1 MTDRIIHGLL
11 FVITMLLTSFVVYQ
25 TILMLG
31 GYIYIRRH
39 MRKRDTLLMDSPELP
54 SVTLLIP
61 AHNEEK
67 VIERTVKSLLALEY
81 QAGKLE
87 VLVVD
92 DASSDGT
99 ADILDRMAANDA
111 RVKVIHRSKEIGG
124 RGKSAVLNHALKVIT
139 NDFIGIYDA
148 DNCPEPNAI
157 KLLMAHMAQNP
168 QLGGVVGKFRTGNR
182 RRNFLTRFINIEGL
196 TYQGIIQTGRSQLFG
211 VAMLTGTNYIIRRAV
226 VEDVGGWDEEALT
239 EDAELTARIYQ
250 SGYRVA
256 FVPDSISWEQEPETL
271 RVWVKQR
278 TRWARGNLYVLAKLA
293 RQLPTARH
301 KGLLIEMFLMLS
313 APFLLLYTFFAT
325 QSALLMALYKWWHLG
340 VPIRIDQGLILS
352 VCLYTL
358 QVLIALS
365 YDDEDTLE
373 NWALCLTGYFTYCQ
387 AWLIPFT
394 MAFWSEYIR
403 RDERAWDKTVRFDTP
418 VEKDNSITVTP
429 EYERRETTPAV
440 EPSRM

>member
-1 MTDRIIHGLL
+1 MTDRILHGL
-11 FVITMLLTSFVVYQ
+11 FFIITMLLTSFVVYQ
-25 TILMLG
+25 TILMLAG
-31 GYIYIRRH
+31 HLYIRRLL
-39 MRKRDTLLMDSPELP
+39 RKRDTLLMDTPELP
-54 SVTLLIP
+54 GVTLLIP

-67 VIERTVKSLLALEY
+67 VIERTVNALLALEY
-81 QAGKLE
+81 PAGKLE
-87 VLVVD
+87 VLVMD
-92 DASSDGT
+92 DASSDRT
-99 ADILDRMAANDA
+99 PEILDRMAAADP

-124 RGKSAVLNHALKVIT
+124 RGKSAVLNHALQVIT

-157 KLLMAHMAQNP
+157 KLLMAHMVQNP
-168 QLGGVVGKFRTGNR
+168 QYGGVVGKFRTGNR

-211 VAMLTGTNYIIRRAV
+211 VAMLTGTNYIIRRSV
-226 VEDVGGWDEEALT
+226 VEAVGGWDEEALT

-250 SGYRVA
+250 AGYRVA

-278 TRWARGNLYVLAKLA
+278 TRWARGNLYVLARLI
-293 RQLPTARH
+293 QWLPTARY

-313 APFLLLYTFFAT
+313 APFFLLYTFFAT
-325 QSALLMALYKWWHLG
+325 QSAILMAVWKWCTVG

-373 NWALCLTGYFTYCQ
+373 NWGLCIASYFTYCQ
-387 AWLIPFT
+387 AWLIPFS
-394 MAFWSEYIR
+394 MAIYSEYIR
-403 RDERAWDKTVRFDTP
+403 RDARAWDKTVRFDTL
-418 VEKDNSITVTP
+418 VLKDNSSIQTEEAP
-429 EYERRETTPAV
+429 RRESTPVV
-440 EPSRM
+440 EPTRL